1 MKPIINP
8 FPRNVRMLVR
18 EADGRT
24 GGENIGNNRL
34 LCLPRP
40 RGRCAA
46 CSGFFF
52 FRRRTSVIGSQNF
65 HKKRSFNPRYGPI
78 PFLSFWR
85 VRAWKQAWRT
95 WETSTHS
102 RLITGKQKQQK
113 TIRWSRQKRTSNA
126 KNIFLSLFFV
136 VLFRM
141 EMQAL
146 ITSTEKVTTKK
157 RMGRAFSRK
166 TLVGKGRN

>member
-1 MKPIINP
+1 MYECWCEKQTDERVEKTSETIASC
-8 FPRNVRMLVR
+8 VYQ
-18 EADGRT
+18 GH
-24 GGENIGNNRL
+24 
-34 LCLPRP
+34 
-40 RGRCAA
+40 AA
-46 CSGFFF
+46 GVQRVAVFF

-65 HKKRSFNPRYGPI
+65 HKKRRSFNPRYGPI

-136 VLFRM
+136 VLLRM

>member
-1 MKPIINP
+1 MYECWCEKQTDEW
-8 FPRNVRMLVR
+8 VGKTWETV
-18 EADGRT
+18 AS
-24 GGENIGNNRL
+24 
-34 LCLPRP
+34 CALPRP

-46 CSGFFF
+46 CSGFF
-52 FRRRTSVIGSQNF
+52 SSPNF
-65 HKKRSFNPRYGPI
+65 CHRLREFQQKEEEPEVRGNSI
-78 PFLSFWR
+78 SSFWR

-113 TIRWSRQKRTSNA
+113 TIRWSTQKRTSNA

-136 VLFRM
+136 VLLRM

-146 ITSTEKVTTKK
+146 ITSCSTY
-157 RMGRAFSRK
+157 
-166 TLVGKGRN
+166 GKGHNKEANRSCFQS